1 MDHHTKL
8 YRILSRES
16 VKERVELLTVYLS
29 FATFIGHLA
38 LIALRNTFP
47 EITYLQPLSANY
59 LSALYTPFSIILVY
73 EVYLLIL
80 ALPLS
85 FTNSVRKQYEI
96 ISLIIIRNVFKD
108 ISMFDDFEQL
118 AEQQEV
124 IIKLASDLGSGL
136 LLFFLV
142 GVFHQVSL
150 RRKKFSFL
158 TEEQIRRFVYL
169 KERVSI
175 LLLFIFAG
183 LTLYSVYEFSV
194 ETYRLF
200 AFGETFTIDLGV
212 IFFVE
217 FYTIM
222 IFSDVFIFI
231 ASFMFSQT
239 YSRLLR
245 NAGFVCS
252 TVILRISLSVE
263 SQYSGWIAAVAA
275 LTGILSQVIY
285 VYFIRLEEEFKEE
298 DNIDETDDEKEEVE
312 HKDADGLNKRG
323 VKNHDNQNQSE
334 EKDR

>member
-1 MDHHTKL
+1 MNSDACKFSLIVSHHTKL
-8 YRILSRES
+8 YQYLSREA
-16 VKERVELLTVYLS
+16 VKEKVEIATVYLS
-29 FATFIGHLA
+29 FAFFLTHLLLIG
-38 LIALRNTFP
+38 LRNTFP
-47 EITYLQPLSANY
+47 SLTFLQPLSANY

-118 AEQQEV
+118 AEQTDV
-124 IIKLASDLGSGL
+124 IIRIASDLGSGL

-150 RRKKFSFL
+150 KRKKFSFL
-158 TEEQIRRFVYL
+158 TDEQIRRFVYL
-169 KERVSI
+169 KERVSL
-175 LLLFIFAG
+175 LLLFIFFA
-183 LTLYSVYEFSV
+183 LTLFSVYDFV
-194 ETYRLF
+194 HETYRLV
-200 AFGETFTIDLGV
+200 AFGETFSIDLGV

-263 SQYSGWIAAVAA
+263 SELSGWIAAVAA
-275 LTGILSQVIY
+275 VTGILSQLIY
-285 VYFIRLEEEFKEE
+285 IYFVKLEEEFEKKEE
-298 DNIDETDDEKEEVE
+298 
-312 HKDADGLNKRG
+312 
-323 VKNHDNQNQSE
+323 
-334 EKDR
+334 

>member
-1 MDHHTKL
+1 VPDHTKL
-8 YRILSRES
+8 YRFLSSEP
-16 VKERVELLTVYLS
+16 VKEKIEIWTVYLS
-29 FATFIGHLA
+29 FIFFITHLV
-38 LIALRNTFP
+38 LIGLRNTFP
-47 EITYLQPLSANY
+47 DLTLLQPLGGNY

-118 AEQQEV
+118 AEQTDV
-124 IIKLASDLGSGL
+124 IIRIASDLGSGL

-142 GVFHQVSL
+142 GVFYQVSL
-150 RRKKFSFL
+150 KRKKFSFL
-158 TEEQIRRFVYL
+158 TEDQIRRFVYL
-169 KERVSI
+169 KERVAL
-175 LLLFIFAG
+175 LLLFIFIG
-183 LTLYSVYEFSV
+183 LTLFSVYDFAD
-194 ETYRLF
+194 ETYRLI
-200 AFGETFTIDLGV
+200 AYGEAFTIDLGV

-252 TVILRISLSVE
+252 TVILRISLSLE
-263 SQYSGWIAAVAA
+263 SELSGWIAAVAA
-275 LTGILSQVIY
+275 LTGILSQLIY
-285 VYFIRLEEEFKEE
+285 IYFIRLEDEFKEKEQEQE
-298 DNIDETDDEKEEVE
+298 D
-312 HKDADGLNKRG
+312 
-323 VKNHDNQNQSE
+323 
-334 EKDR
+334 

>member
-1 MDHHTKL
+1 MTDHTRL
-8 YRILSRES
+8 YQFLSREN
-16 VKERVELLTVYLS
+16 VKEKIEIWTVYLAFFFFLS
-29 FATFIGHLA
+29 HLLLIG
-38 LIALRNTFP
+38 LRNAFP
-47 EITYLQPLSANY
+47 ELTFLQPLSANY
-59 LSALYTPFSIILVY
+59 LSALYTPFSVILVY

-108 ISMFDDFEQL
+108 ISMFDDFAQL
-118 AEQQEV
+118 AEQQDV
-124 IIKLASDLGSGL
+124 IIRIASDLGSGL

-142 GVFHQVSL
+142 GVFHQISL
-150 RRKKFSFL
+150 KRKKFSFL
-158 TEEQIRRFVYL
+158 TDEQIRRFVYL
-169 KERVSI
+169 KERVAL
-175 LLLFIFAG
+175 LLLFIFIG
-183 LTLYSVYEFSV
+183 LTLFSIYDFIV
-194 ETYRLF
+194 ETYELI
-200 AFGETFTIDLGV
+200 ANGETFTIDLGV

-263 SQYSGWIAAVAA
+263 SELSGWIAAVAA
-275 LTGILSQVIY
+275 VTGILSQLIY
-285 VYFIRLEEEFKEE
+285 IYFMSLEDDQLKK
-298 DNIDETDDEKEEVE
+298 DENT
-312 HKDADGLNKRG
+312 
-323 VKNHDNQNQSE
+323 
-334 EKDR
+334 

>member
-1 MDHHTKL
+1 MSKHTKL
-8 YRILSRES
+8 YQFLSREP
-16 VKERVELLTVYLS
+16 VKEKVEIWTVYLS
-29 FATFIGHLA
+29 FVFFITHLV
-38 LIALRNTFP
+38 LIGLRNTFP
-47 EITYLQPLSANY
+47 DFALLQPLSANY

-118 AEQQEV
+118 AEQTEV
-124 IIKLASDLGSGL
+124 ITRIASDLGSGL

-142 GVFHQVSL
+142 GVFYQVSL
-150 RRKKFSFL
+150 KRKNFSFL
-158 TEEQIRRFVYL
+158 TEDQIRRFVYL
-169 KERVSI
+169 KERVAL
-175 LLLFIFAG
+175 LLLFIFIG
-183 LTLYSVYEFSV
+183 LTLFSVYDFTI
-194 ETYRLF
+194 ETYRLIV
-200 AFGETFTIDLGV
+200 FGEAFTIDLGV

-263 SQYSGWIAAVAA
+263 SELSGWIAAVAA
-275 LTGILSQVIY
+275 VTGILSQLIY
-285 VYFIRLEEEFKEE
+285 IYFIRLEDEFE
-298 DNIDETDDEKEEVE
+298 EKE
-312 HKDADGLNKRG
+312 KSK
-323 VKNHDNQNQSE
+323 
-334 EKDR
+334 EKKIEDEA

>member
-1 MDHHTKL
+1 MPKHTFI
-8 YRILSRES
+8 YRLLSREA
-16 VKERVELLTVYLS
+16 VKENVEIWTVYLS
-29 FATFIGHLA
+29 FVFFITHLV
-38 LIALRNTFP
+38 LIGLRNAFP
-47 EITYLQPLSANY
+47 EFTYLQPLGANY

-118 AEQQEV
+118 AEQTDV
-124 IIKLASDLGSGL
+124 IIRIASDLGSGL

-142 GVFHQVSL
+142 GVFYQVSL
-150 RRKKFSFL
+150 KRKKFSFL
-158 TEEQIRRFVYL
+158 TEDQIRRFVYL
-169 KERVSI
+169 KERVAL
-175 LLLFIFAG
+175 LLLFIFIG
-183 LTLYSVYEFSV
+183 LTLFSVYEFII
-194 ETYRLF
+194 ETYRML
-200 AFGETFTIDLGV
+200 AFGESFTIDLGV

-263 SQYSGWIAAVAA
+263 SEISGWIAAAA
-275 LTGILSQVIY
+275 AITGILSQLIY
-285 VYFIRLEEEFKEE
+285 IYFIKLEEE
-298 DNIDETDDEKEEVE
+298 NDEKGEE
-312 HKDADGLNKRG
+312 
-323 VKNHDNQNQSE
+323 
-334 EKDR
+334 

>member
-1 MDHHTKL
+1 MTNHTKI
-8 YRILSRES
+8 YRFLSLEA
-16 VKERVELLTVYLS
+16 VKEKVEVLTVYLS
-29 FATFIGHLA
+29 FFFFLSHLL
-38 LIALRNTFP
+38 LIALRNFFP
-47 EITYLQPLSANY
+47 ELTLLQPLSANY

-108 ISMFDDFEQL
+108 ISMFDDFAQL
-118 AEQQEV
+118 AEQTEV
-124 IIKLASDLGSGL
+124 ITRIASDLGSGL

-150 RRKKFSFL
+150 KRKKFSFL
-158 TEEQIRRFVYL
+158 TDEQIRRFVYL
-169 KERVSI
+169 KERVA
-175 LLLFIFAG
+175 LLLLIIFIG
-183 LTLYSVYEFSV
+183 LTLFSVYDFMAEAYGLIV
-194 ETYRLF
+194 Y
-200 AFGETFTIDLGV
+200 GETFTIDLGV

-252 TVILRISLSVE
+252 TIILRISLSVE
-263 SQYSGWIAAVAA
+263 SELSGWIAAVAA
-275 LTGILSQVIY
+275 VTGILSQLIY
-285 VYFIRLEEEFKEE
+285 IYFSYLE
-298 DNIDETDDEKEEVE
+298 DDELKKQE
-312 HKDADGLNKRG
+312 N
-323 VKNHDNQNQSE
+323 S
-334 EKDR
+334 

>member
-1 MDHHTKL
+1 MKRPHREFFYHVSQHTKL
-8 YRILSRES
+8 YRFLSRES
-16 VKERVELLTVYLS
+16 VKEKVEILTVYLS
-29 FATFIGHLA
+29 FAFFLTHLLLIGLRNAFPDLA
-38 LIALRNTFP
+38 L
-47 EITYLQPLSANY
+47 LQPLSANY

-118 AEQQEV
+118 AEQTDV
-124 IIKLASDLGSGL
+124 IIRIASDLGSGL

-150 RRKKFSFL
+150 KRKKFFFL
-158 TEEQIRRFVYL
+158 TDEQIRRFVYL
-169 KERVSI
+169 KERVA
-175 LLLFIFAG
+175 LLLLIIFFG
-183 LTLYSVYEFSV
+183 LTLFSVYDFAN

-200 AFGETFTIDLGV
+200 AFGETFSIDLGV

-263 SQYSGWIAAVAA
+263 SELSGWIAAVAA
-275 LTGILSQVIY
+275 VTGILSQLIY
-285 VYFIRLEEEFKEE
+285 IYFVKLEEEFEKKEE
-298 DNIDETDDEKEEVE
+298 
-312 HKDADGLNKRG
+312 
-323 VKNHDNQNQSE
+323 
-334 EKDR
+334 

>member
-1 MDHHTKL
+1 MTNHTKI
-8 YRILSRES
+8 YRFLSREA
-16 VKERVELLTVYLS
+16 VKEKVEVLTVYLS
-29 FATFIGHLA
+29 FFFFLSHLL
-38 LIALRNTFP
+38 LIALRNFFP
-47 EITYLQPLSANY
+47 ELTLLQPLSANY

-108 ISMFDDFEQL
+108 ISMFDDFAQL
-118 AEQQEV
+118 AEQTEV
-124 IIKLASDLGSGL
+124 ITRIASDLGSGL

-150 RRKKFSFL
+150 KRKKFSFL
-158 TEEQIRRFVYL
+158 TDEQIRRFVYL
-169 KERVSI
+169 KERVA
-175 LLLFIFAG
+175 LLLLIIFIG
-183 LTLYSVYEFSV
+183 LTLFSVYDFMAEAYGLIV
-194 ETYRLF
+194 Y
-200 AFGETFTIDLGV
+200 GETFTIDLGV

-252 TVILRISLSVE
+252 TIILRISLSVE
-263 SQYSGWIAAVAA
+263 SELSGWIAAVAA
-275 LTGILSQVIY
+275 VTGILSQLIY
-285 VYFIRLEEEFKEE
+285 IYFSYLE
-298 DNIDETDDEKEEVE
+298 DDELKKQE
-312 HKDADGLNKRG
+312 N
-323 VKNHDNQNQSE
+323 S
-334 EKDR
+334 

>member
-1 MDHHTKL
+1 MTHHTKI
-8 YRILSRES
+8 YRFLSREA
-16 VKERVELLTVYLS
+16 VKEKVEIWTVYLS
-29 FATFIGHLA
+29 FFFFLSHLLLIG
-38 LIALRNTFP
+38 LRNAFP
-47 EITYLQPLSANY
+47 ELTYLQPLSANY
-59 LSALYTPFSIILVY
+59 LSALYTPFSVILVY

-108 ISMFDDFEQL
+108 ISMFDDFAQL
-118 AEQQEV
+118 AEQTDV
-124 IIKLASDLGSGL
+124 IIRIASDLGSGL

-150 RRKKFSFL
+150 KRKKFSFL
-158 TEEQIRRFVYL
+158 TNEQIRRFVYL
-169 KERVSI
+169 KERVAL
-175 LLLFIFAG
+175 LLLFIFIG
-183 LTLYSVYEFSV
+183 LTLFSVYDFV
-194 ETYRLF
+194 AETYGLIV
-200 AFGETFTIDLGV
+200 FGETFTIDLGV

-263 SQYSGWIAAVAA
+263 SELSGWIAAVAA

-285 VYFIRLEEEFKEE
+285 IYFSYLEEDESKKR
-298 DNIDETDDEKEEVE
+298 DNE
-312 HKDADGLNKRG
+312 
-323 VKNHDNQNQSE
+323 
-334 EKDR
+334 

>member
-1 MDHHTKL
+1 MEKWTV
-8 YRILSRES
+8 ILS
-16 VKERVELLTVYLS
+16 
-29 FATFIGHLA
+29 FFFFIGHLV
-38 LIALRNTFP
+38 LIGLRNMIPEWTF
-47 EITYLQPLSANY
+47 LQPLGGNY

-80 ALPLS
+80 SLPLS

-108 ISMFDDFEQL
+108 ISMFENFDQL
-118 AEQQEV
+118 AVQTDVV
-124 IIKLASDLGSGL
+124 IKIASDLGSGL

-150 RRKKFSFL
+150 KRKSYTFL
-158 TEEQIRRFVYL
+158 SDDQIKRFVYI
-169 KERVSI
+169 KELVS
-175 LLLFIFAG
+175 LTLLFIFVA
-183 LTLYSVYEFSV
+183 LTLSSIYNFGDEV
-194 ETYRLF
+194 YRLIMF
-200 AFGETFTIDLGV
+200 DETLTIDLGV

-217 FYTIM
+217 FYTVM

-263 SQYSGWIAAVAA
+263 SELSGWIAAVAA
-275 LTGILSQVIY
+275 ITGILSQLIY
-285 VYFIRLEEEFKEE
+285 IYFR
-298 DNIDETDDEKEEVE
+298 
-312 HKDADGLNKRG
+312 
-323 VKNHDNQNQSE
+323 SME
-334 EKDR
+334 EKKEDE

>member
-1 MDHHTKL
+1 MANHTKL
-8 YRILSRES
+8 YQYLSREA
-16 VKERVELLTVYLS
+16 VKEQVEIWTVYLS
-29 FATFIGHLA
+29 FVFFLTHLA
-38 LIALRNTFP
+38 LIALRNVFP
-47 EITYLQPLSANY
+47 ELTYLQPLSANY

-108 ISMFDDFEQL
+108 ISMFDDFAQL

-124 IIKLASDLGSGL
+124 IIRLASDLGSGL

-150 RRKKFSFL
+150 KRKKFSFL
-158 TEEQIRRFVYL
+158 TDEQIRRFVYL
-169 KERVSI
+169 KERVAL
-175 LLLFIFAG
+175 LLLFIFFG
-183 LTLYSVYEFSV
+183 LTLFSIYDFIN
-194 ETYRLF
+194 ETYRLI
-200 AFGETFTIDLGV
+200 AFEETFSIDLGV

-263 SQYSGWIAAVAA
+263 SELSGWIAAIAA
-275 LTGILSQVIY
+275 VTGILSQLIY
-285 VYFIRLEEEFKEE
+285 VYFIRLEEEFKE
-298 DNIDETDDEKEEVE
+298 IEE
-312 HKDADGLNKRG
+312 
-323 VKNHDNQNQSE
+323 QSE
-334 EKDR
+334 